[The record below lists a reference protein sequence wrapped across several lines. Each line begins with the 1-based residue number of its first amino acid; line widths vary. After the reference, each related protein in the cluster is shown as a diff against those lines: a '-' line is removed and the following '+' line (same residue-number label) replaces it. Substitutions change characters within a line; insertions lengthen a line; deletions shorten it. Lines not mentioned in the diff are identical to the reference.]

1 MAECKSAKARDI
13 QKGLNLYLV
22 PDTRTRDL
30 TAETR
35 DLRMNHDRSKPS
47 GLRFP
52 FESIGLR

>member
-1 MAECKSAKARDI
+1 VAACKSAKVRDI

-22 PDTRTRDL
+22 PDTRTRDPV
-30 TAETR
+30 AETR
-35 DLRMNHDRSKPS
+35 DLRMHHTRSKPS